1 MAKMTPIK
9 IQLDLSEITGALFAV
24 KRACQQL
31 ERAMGEAREACAAI
45 QEQVWELRESLE
57 QADR

>member
-24 KRACQQL
+24 KRAWQQL

-45 QEQVWELRESLE
+45 SPCASRCSPS
-57 QADR
+57 RT